1 VPSQQFS
8 CKEEN
13 TLPIT
18 GQLTKAKMGYSMPVD
33 APLYEPFPLFYEDTR
48 ILLFPYLTDA
58 KRAAALVPAPLDVV
72 TVDPEGTLAL
82 AEMIFARYPFSN
94 IGAYN
99 EVAQTVAVTYK
110 GETGAY
116 AVRLHVTNDQALTA
130 GREIGG
136 FPKKMGAISFV
147 EGEVFASALEC
158 PAGVPVCSAEMA
170 PLQPIP
176 WLTELPVTYFSL
188 RVIPNPEDV
197 TSPSLTE
204 IVRSVW
210 KLEEGR
216 FWSARG
222 TVAFSGASSLNPY
235 DALPVEKALGP
246 MSTAPPTG
254 SQPPAPGL
262 SLFRG
267 NMRVTDVG
275 IVERL

>member
-1 VPSQQFS
+1 VAIP
-8 CKEEN
+8 
-13 TLPIT
+13 
-18 GQLTKAKMGYSMPVD
+18 GQLSKDKMGYSLPVD

-58 KRAAALVPAPLDVV
+58 QKAAALVPAPLEVV
-72 TVDPEGTLAL
+72 TVDPQGTLAL

-99 EVAQTVAVTYK
+99 EVAQTIAVSYK
-110 GETGAY
+110 GQTGAY
-116 AVRLHVTNDQALTA
+116 AVRLHVTNDQALAA

-136 FPKKMGAISFV
+136 FPKKMGQISFV

-188 RVIPNPEDV
+188 RVIPNPADAA
-197 TSPSLTE
+197 TPSLCE
-204 IVRSVW
+204 LIRSVW
-210 KLEEGR
+210 VLEKGA

-222 TVAFSGASSLNPY
+222 TVAFTGTSSLNPY
-235 DALPVEKALGP
+235 DSLPIVKAMAP
-246 MSTAPPTG
+246 MSTTPPSGTTPPT
-254 SQPPAPGL
+254 PGL

-275 IVERL
+275 IVETL